1 MLQKWPK
8 KGEMQDDIGED
19 RRLNEMNPLSSLNGF
34 GTQQRAESAQEQRE
48 TPLFT
53 MKKAEHMGTEEERK

>member
-1 MLQKWPK
+1 
-8 KGEMQDDIGED
+8 MQDDIGED

-53 MKKAEHMGTEEERK
+53 LKKAEHMGTEEERK